1 MSLESI
7 SPIVRPFTPD
17 GGKDFGSVWARQQHP
32 PSVQKLAKPNALMF
46 FHIPLCVSFVLQ
58 GGFFSHPVDDLNSQK
73 SYAEADIDPRTGQPL
88 DIGTSDLEKKGS
100 AKKTEGFFE
109 KGLLR
114 SLETQHRGAGGIP
127 EVKVVGNGHSHGK
140 APFVLCARCSK
151 SYFFSDG

>member
-1 MSLESI
+1 MEAFGRASNTRHQCRNSQNQTRLCSSTSLC
-7 SPIVRPFTPD
+7 
-17 GGKDFGSVWARQQHP
+17 A
-32 PSVQKLAKPNALMF
+32 
-46 FHIPLCVSFVLQ
+46 FHLSS
-58 GGFFSHPVDDLNSQK
+58 GGFFFSRPVDDLNSQK